1 MSETVTESPIAEES
15 LKRSL
20 ALELARFNSAAL
32 PRTHLIA
39 VAVMSLWSVVD
50 WVALETH
57 FARFLIYRVVAIVV
71 ASALVLSP
79 VRTKGTPRQTWLLTS
94 VWLLAWAT
102 AVALMIPYS
111 GPHWL
116 LYCVGLSVVGLA
128 AGVLPVWPVSWAVSS
143 VLSIGAAGALGLS
156 FRPATT
162 RWEFID
168 AAVLYTSIGVGAIV
182 AAGWKTAFARR
193 EFDKSQALAEAAD
206 QLATAND
213 ELRGAQREKTRLF
226 HNISHELRTPLTTIL
241 APLDDL
247 VNGGP
252 YRKDD
257 VKMMRRNARRLL
269 RLVDDILELS
279 KLDGGGIKLQVGR
292 VNVSELVD
300 GVSRMLAPGAAA
312 RDIELTY
319 QGPDEPVYAY
329 ADAYRVET
337 ILVNLI
343 GNAVKYTPQGGQIDV
358 SLEVHEARLRVSVK
372 DTGPGVP
379 EDMRDRIF
387 ERYVQVGEKALGG
400 VGIGLALARELVE
413 LHGGEIA
420 VRVPEEGGSI
430 FSFTLPTEEL
440 LDHAGTSAPH
450 RLSREPSRR
459 FEEVDTGEKQVV
471 HADGTVLVVDDE
483 PDIRSVIADTVRKR
497 WNVIEAED
505 GVQALE
511 LIRKERPDVVLADM
525 MMPRMDGA
533 AMLREVRGDPKI
545 AHTPVI
551 VLTAAGGADWETAI
565 LASGADDY
573 LSKPFSPKVLLAR
586 VRLQMRIRGLVA
598 GLANQEKLA
607 AIGTLTA
614 GILHEVN
621 NPAGCIVA
629 MSTLIRPETAP
640 AKLQVAQDTIR
651 SSADRIVQL
660 TAALRS
666 HARPDEHDTAKP
678 FNLKEGIESSMTLL
692 AHAIHG
698 RTDVSI
704 ECPPEL
710 EVFAPPAST
719 NHVFLNLVENA
730 SKSGATEVVVSAR
743 AVTDDEI
750 ELTVQD
756 NGPGVPYE
764 QRERIFNP
772 FFTTREV
779 GEGTGLGLFL
789 CRKTLLASGG
799 SIVLARSEFGARFVL
814 RLRRP
819 PVEEPVSHRGSERPS
834 TPSAAE

>member
-1 MSETVTESPIAEES
+1 MSQAVDEPDDHRAFEDELRGRNETALRWAHVVFTVLFVAWWGLDWYAAPESAGQF
-15 LKRSL
+15 LRWRL
-20 ALELARFNSAAL
+20 V
-32 PRTHLIA
+32 A
-39 VAVMSLWSVVD
+39 VAVNTLIVFAFPSLNKSAVSSWIRMFAWFSV
-50 WVALETH
+50 WGVA
-57 FARFLIYRVVAIVV
+57 V
-71 ASALVLSP
+71 ASMLPFVPAS
-79 VRTKGTPRQTWLLTS
+79 
-94 VWLLAWAT
+94 
-102 AVALMIPYS
+102 AV
-111 GPHWL
+111 L
-116 LYCVGLSVVGLA
+116 LYVVGLSV
-128 AGVLPVWPVSWAVSS
+128 
-143 VLSIGAAGALGLS
+143 IGFG
-156 FRPATT
+156 
-162 RWEFID
+162 
-168 AAVLYTSIGVGAIV
+168 AAVLPFWPARWSALCMLLIGLVGALTMSIRMDRALLLPLEAV
-182 AAGWKTAFARR
+182 VVYGTVGAGGTIIAVLKQRFFRADFNTRM
-193 EFDKSQALAEAAD
+193 ALGRKESELSGA
-206 QLATAND
+206 LD
-213 ELRGAQREKTRLF
+213 ELRRQDQEKTRLF

-257 VKMMRRNARRLL
+257 MRMMRRNARRLL

-279 KLDGGGIKLQVGR
+279 KLDGGGIKLSVGR
-292 VNVSELVD
+292 VNMSDLVE
-300 GVSRMLAPGAAA
+300 GVCSMLAPGAGS
-312 RDIELTY
+312 RNIGLSY
-319 QGPDEPVYAY
+319 QGCDDPVVAY
-329 ADAYRVET
+329 LDAYRVET
-337 ILVNLI
+337 ILTNLI
-343 GNAVKYTPQGGQIDV
+343 GNAVKYTPKGGSICV
-358 SLEVHEARLRVSVK
+358 SLSQTPESCRVSVQ

-379 EDMRDRIF
+379 EEMRRRIF

-413 LHGGEIA
+413 LHGGEIGVEA
-420 VRVPEEGGSI
+420 PLEGGSI
-430 FSFTLPTEEL
+430 FSFTLPTAAL
-440 LDHAGTSAPH
+440 SDKLGTSAPH
-450 RLSREPSRR
+450 RRPREVTRR
-459 FEEVDTGEKQVV
+459 TSEDADTGPTTQVHV
-471 HADGTVLVVDDE
+471 DGTVLVVDDE
-483 PDIRSVIADTVRKR
+483 PDIRTVIADAVGRH

-551 VLTAAGGADWETAI
+551 VLTAVGGADWETAI

-573 LSKPFSPKVLLAR
+573 LSKPFSSKVLLAR

-651 SSADRIVQL
+651 ASADRIVQL

-743 AVTDDEI
+743 VVTDDEI

-756 NGPGVPYE
+756 NGPGVPDE

>member
-1 MSETVTESPIAEES
+1 MAGQLGGLVRP
-15 LKRSL
+15 LDWCRGRS
-20 ALELARFNSAAL
+20 R
-32 PRTHLIA
+32 
-39 VAVMSLWSVVD
+39 
-50 WVALETH
+50 
-57 FARFLIYRVVAIVV
+57 
-71 ASALVLSP
+71 
-79 VRTKGTPRQTWLLTS
+79 
-94 VWLLAWAT
+94 
-102 AVALMIPYS
+102 
-111 GPHWL
+111 
-116 LYCVGLSVVGLA
+116 
-128 AGVLPVWPVSWAVSS
+128 
-143 VLSIGAAGALGLS
+143 LS

-182 AAGWKTAFARR
+182 AAGWKAAFARR

-300 GVSRMLAPGAAA
+300 GASRMLAPGAAA

-319 QGPDEPVYAY
+319 RGPDEPVYAY

-379 EDMRDRIF
+379 ENMRDRIF
-387 ERYVQVGEKALGG
+387 ERYVQVGDKALGG

-413 LHGGEIA
+413 LHGGD
-420 VRVPEEGGSI
+420 RGS
-430 FSFTLPTEEL
+430 SPRRRWVHL
-440 LDHAGTSAPH
+440 L
-450 RLSREPSRR
+450 
-459 FEEVDTGEKQVV
+459 V
-471 HADGTVLVVDDE
+471 HAADRRAPRPCRYERLASSVTRALAKVRRGRHRRKASRPCGWDG
-483 PDIRSVIADTVRKR
+483 PRRRRRARHSKGHCRHSP
-497 WNVIEAED
+497 
-505 GVQALE
+505 QALE
-511 LIRKERPDVVLADM
+511 CHRGGRRCSGARADSQGETRCRPCGHDDASHGRGRDASRS
-525 MMPRMDGA
+525 P
-533 AMLREVRGDPKI
+533 GDPKI

-640 AKLQVAQDTIR
+640 AKLQVVQDTIR
-651 SSADRIVQL
+651 SWADRIVKL

-678 FNLKEGIESSMTLL
+678 FNLKEGIESSMALL
-692 AHAIHG
+692 AYAIHG
-698 RTDVSI
+698 RTDVSNRM
-704 ECPPEL
+704 
-710 EVFAPPAST
+710 PA
-719 NHVFLNLVENA
+719 
-730 SKSGATEVVVSAR
+730 G
-743 AVTDDEI
+743 
-750 ELTVQD
+750 
-756 NGPGVPYE
+756 
-764 QRERIFNP
+764 
-772 FFTTREV
+772 
-779 GEGTGLGLFL
+779 
-789 CRKTLLASGG
+789 
-799 SIVLARSEFGARFVL
+799 ARSLRSSCLDEPRVPQSRGERF
-814 RLRRP
+814 
-819 PVEEPVSHRGSERPS
+819 
-834 TPSAAE
+834 